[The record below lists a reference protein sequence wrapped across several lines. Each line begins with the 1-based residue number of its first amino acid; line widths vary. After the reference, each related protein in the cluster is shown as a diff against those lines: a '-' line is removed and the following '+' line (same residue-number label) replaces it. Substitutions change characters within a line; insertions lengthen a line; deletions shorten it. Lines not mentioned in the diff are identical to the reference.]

1 MFTRVCFRD
10 QVLISTILA
19 TLITLLKAV
28 AMAQPMST
36 QQLQRFMRDP
46 DNADEPLKYVWDFLN
61 ENPMQPDPWP
71 VGLYTWVEFRRET
84 LRDVKELYKF
94 TGNPWPD
101 VNMDDL
107 LISLGYEKRKVYRTF
122 YVFKDGVR
130 LVSHWRLFDHERRL
144 EEYADMEPAWK
155 VMKKPASKKTMK
167 KSMKKTVQKTMTNT
181 KKPMKKT
188 MKQAMKKIMKNRA
201 NIVQKAL
208 KVIDTSGI
216 TKLNI
221 TSVKRVLSIVMKRN
235 IGKTQSH
242 LRWSEV
248 VHIVKGKWDLS
259 MAIAEEWIEKCGFK
273 KKRMDHNKSINGISK
288 GNYFMIER

>member
-101 VNMDDL
+101 VNTDDL

-130 LVSHWRLFDHERRL
+130 LASHWRLFDHERRL
-144 EEYADMEPAWK
+144 EEYADMEPVMK

-167 KSMKKTVQKTMTNT
+167 QSMKKKMRV
-181 KKPMKKT
+181 
-188 MKQAMKKIMKNRA
+188 AMKAVLTGIPTKVTVTNIKKVLAQYMKVSSSQN
-201 NIVQKAL
+201 
-208 KVIDTSGI
+208 
-216 TKLNI
+216 
-221 TSVKRVLSIVMKRN
+221 VMNGMKWSTLLDIIRGHFN
-235 IGKTQSH
+235 IGKKTAVKKI
-242 LRWSEV
+242 REV
-248 VHIVKGKWDLS
+248 GYQPRRFEHMKTTNGVVNSSNKW
-259 MAIAEEWIEKCGFK
+259 
-273 KKRMDHNKSINGISK
+273 
-288 GNYFMIER
+288 MIQK